1 MDFLEEEKPN
11 ITWNAGYKFKIFA
24 SSPNMDRKQRIEYYL
39 QKLSDKHFQI
49 YDVRVELEQQN
60 VPEEEIK
67 AIVRA
72 VDEELQKQLLAK
84 NQRDSAGDI
93 IRIGII
99 FMIIGVLIAI
109 TTWTGIISLG
119 GMLFLTYGLFIGGL
133 SMVLVGWMKRKK
145 KKAERSVDQQE
156 NDPDKRE
163 ISFRRRRE

>member
-1 MDFLEEEKPN
+1 M
-11 ITWNAGYKFKIFA
+11 IFGS
-24 SSPNMDRKQRIEYYL
+24 SSPIMDTKQRIEYYL
-39 QKLSDKHFQI
+39 QRLSEKHFQI
-49 YDVRVELEQQN
+49 YDVRVELEQQK

-67 AIVRA
+67 TIVRA

-84 NQRDSAGDI
+84 NQRDSAADI

-119 GMLFLTYGLFIGGL
+119 SMFFLTYGLFIGGL
-133 SMVLVGWMKRKK
+133 SMVLVGWVKRKK
-145 KKAERSVDQQE
+145 KQAQRSVEQQG
-156 NDPDKRE
+156 NNSDKRE